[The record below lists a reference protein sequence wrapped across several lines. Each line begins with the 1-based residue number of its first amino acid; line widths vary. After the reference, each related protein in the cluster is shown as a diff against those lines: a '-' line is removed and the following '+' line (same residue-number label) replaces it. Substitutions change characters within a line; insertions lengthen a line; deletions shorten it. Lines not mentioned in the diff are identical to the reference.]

1 MSSKPALSAA
11 NLLDELQATL
21 MHGTVARRVETLRR
35 VTDLYLDG
43 EVDYCDD
50 QIALFDDVFNCL
62 VENIESNAKVLLA
75 QRLAPVKAPPRIIH
89 HLAFEDMIEIAA
101 PVLSQSDQL
110 DDATLIANAR
120 SKGQN
125 HMMAI
130 STRRSLSGAVT
141 DVLVELGNEHVVQST
156 VRNPGAEFS
165 DNGYSILVKRAELDG
180 GLAAELSR
188 RAIPRAQYLKMIALA
203 SASVRAKLKAANPD
217 VAAEVTSA
225 VKQATR
231 LARSAPATISL
242 QTNIAHGLVRA
253 LYEDGRI
260 NEEQVC
266 TFANERK
273 FDEINQAIACLA
285 GTSVE
290 TAEALMVESR
300 DEGLLILAKV
310 CKLTWPTVKAI
321 IRMRD
326 ELTGTTSAD
335 LDECRF
341 TYERL
346 RVSTAQQ
353 VLRFHQMQQSS
364 AVAKPPAA

>member
-1 MSSKPALSAA
+1 MSSKSALSAA
-11 NLLDELQATL
+11 TLLDELQSTL
-21 MHGTVARRVETLRR
+21 AHGTVARRVETLRR
-35 VTDLYLDG
+35 VTDLYLDSG
-43 EVDYCDD
+43 VDYCDD
-50 QIALFDDVFNCL
+50 QIAVFDDVFNCL
-62 VENIESNAKVLLA
+62 VDSIETNAKVLLA
-75 QRLAPVKAPPRIIH
+75 ERLAPVNAPPRIIH

-120 SKGQN
+120 SKGQS

-141 DVLVELGNEHVVQST
+141 DVLVELGNQQVVQST
-156 VRNPGAEFS
+156 VKNPGAEFS
-165 DNGYSILVKRAELDG
+165 DNGYSALVKRAELDDD
-180 GLAAELSR
+180 LATELGR
-188 RAIPRAQYLKMIALA
+188 RAIPRAQYLKLIAIA
-203 SASVRAKLKAANPD
+203 SASVRAKLKAANPNA
-217 VAAEVTSA
+217 AAEVATA

-231 LARSAPATISL
+231 LARSAPAAITR
-242 QTNIAHGLVRA
+242 QTSIAHGLVRS

-260 NEEQVC
+260 TEEQVN

-273 FDEINQAIACLA
+273 FDEINQALACLA

-290 TAEALMVESR
+290 TAEAMMVESR

-310 CKLTWPTVKAI
+310 CKLSWQTVKAI

-326 ELTGTTSAD
+326 EATGTISTD
-335 LDECRF
+335 LDDCRF

-346 RVSTAQQ
+346 RIATAQQ
-353 VLRFHQMQQSS
+353 VLRFHRMQQSS
-364 AVAKPPAA
+364 AATKAPAA